1 MFEDLSN
8 DGIKAEVVDKNDA
21 ADVKNVVEG
30 VIETIVDDVE
40 AAAVA
45 SVDKETVSMNKSAL
59 RIF

>member
-8 DGIKAEVVDKNDA
+8 AGIKAEVVDKNDA

-45 SVDKETVSMNKSAL
+45 SVGNETVPMSKSAL
-59 RIF
+59 IS

>member
-1 MFEDLSN
+1 MSN
-8 DGIKAEVVDKNDA
+8 AGIKAEVVDKNDA

-45 SVDKETVSMNKSAL
+45 SVGNETVSLNKSAL
-59 RIF
+59 RFF